1 MSAVKFALIGTISLA
16 FSLPVF
22 ASEPHKV
29 ISLFNG
35 KDLTGWK
42 GVEGFWTVEDG
53 AITGRTT
60 ADNKVKKTTFLVWE
74 GGQPGDFT
82 LNFKYRLLD
91 ENGEGKGYSN
101 SGVQYRSR
109 IIDESYFV
117 VAGYQADMELGDKW
131 NAVAYDAKGRGLL
144 AKRGQ
149 KVIVEDG
156 DNPKKPKITV
166 VEEMAT
172 PEEIQALIKPGEWN
186 ECTISAIGNVLQHRF
201 NGKLVT
207 HVTDK
212 SSKAAKKGV
221 IAIQLHQGKP
231 MTAQFKNIGMVIPL
245 KE

>member
-1 MSAVKFALIGTISLA
+1 MKLIALASLCLFSISNA
-16 FSLPVF
+16 
-22 ASEPHKV
+22 EE
-29 ISLFNG
+29 IQLFNG

-42 GVEGFWTVEDG
+42 GVEGFWSVEDG
-53 AITGRTT
+53 AITGKTT
-60 ADNKVKKTTFLVWE
+60 ADNKVKKTTFLVWQ
-74 GGQPGDFT
+74 GGKPGDFVLT
-82 LNFKYRLLD
+82 FKYRLLD
-91 ENGEGKGYSN
+91 VNGEGKGYSN

-131 NAVAYDAKGRGLL
+131 NAVAYDAKGRGML
-144 AKRGQ
+144 ANRGQ
-149 KVIVEDG
+149 KVVVEDS

-172 PEEIQALIKPGEWN
+172 PGEILALIKPGEWN
-186 ECTISAIGNVLQHRF
+186 DCKIVAKGNVLEQWF

-212 SSKAAKKGV
+212 GAKAAKDGV

-231 MTAQFKNIGMVIPL
+231 MTAQFKDLLLVT
-245 KE
+245 E

>member
-1 MSAVKFALIGTISLA
+1 MRFVKLTLIGLIGLA

-74 GGQPGDFT
+74 GGQPEDFI

-117 VAGYQADMELGDKW
+117 VAGYQADMELGDQW
-131 NAVAYDAKGRGLL
+131 NAVAYDAKGRRLL
-144 AKRGQ
+144 ANRGQ

-156 DNPKKPKITV
+156 EDPKKPKITL
-166 VEEMAT
+166 VEQMAKS
-172 PEEIQALIKPGEWN
+172 EEIQAAIKPGEWN
-186 ECTISAIGNVLQHRF
+186 ECKIVAKGNVLEQWF
-201 NGKLVT
+201 NGKLAT
-207 HVTDK
+207 QVTDK
-212 SSKAAKKGV
+212 GSKAPKDGV

-231 MTAQFKNIGMVIPL
+231 MTAQFKDLLLVT
-245 KE
+245 E